1 MAARPPA
8 DIGIAVDD
16 VDTPALL
23 VDLDALERNLAR
35 MADAAKAGG
44 VALRPHAK
52 THKDPVIAHMQI
64 ARGAVG
70 VCCQKVAEAEVMVNG
85 GVGDV
90 LVANEIVG
98 AQKLRRLA
106 ALARRAT
113 ISVCVD
119 DPSQVAALEEAAAEA
134 KAPLGVLVEINVG
147 GNRAGVGPGEPA
159 VALARRVAAASS
171 LRFRGLQ
178 AYYGAAQHMREDGER
193 RAAIAS
199 AVAAVGET
207 RALLKRGG
215 LPCDVITGGGT
226 GTYPLEANSGIYT
239 EIQPGSYV
247 FMDVDYARNRRADG
261 SSFADFEQSLFVLTT
276 VMSRVSPE
284 RAMVDAGLKA
294 LGTDSG
300 MPVVDGRPDLTYA
313 RAADE
318 HGRLELAA
326 DARPLRLGDKL
337 RLVPGHCDPT
347 VNLHDWYVGIRN
359 GVVEA
364 VWPVAAR
371 GAIH

>member
-1 MAARPPA
+1 MTARPPA
-8 DIGIAVDD
+8 DIGAAIDD

-23 VDLDALERNLAR
+23 VDLDALERNLTR
-35 MADAAKAGG
+35 MAEAAKAAG

-85 GVGDV
+85 GVSDV

-98 AQKLRRLA
+98 TRKLRRLA
-106 ALARRAT
+106 ALARRAA

-119 DPSQVAALEEAAAEA
+119 DSAQVLALEQAAAAA
-134 KAPLGVLVEINVG
+134 KASLGVLVEINVG
-147 GNRAGVGPGEPA
+147 GNRAGVGPGAPA
-159 VALARRVAAASS
+159 VALAQLVAASPS

-207 RALLKRGG
+207 RTLLKRSG

-226 GTYPLEANSGIYT
+226 GTYALEANSSVYT

-247 FMDVDYARNRRADG
+247 FMDVDYARNRQADG
-261 SSFADFEQSLFVLTT
+261 GPFADFEQSLFVLAT
-276 VMSRVSPE
+276 VMSRVAAE
-284 RAMVDAGLKA
+284 RAIVDAGLKA
-294 LGTDSG
+294 LSTDSG
-300 MPVVDGRPDLTYA
+300 MPIVAGRPDLTYA

-318 HGRLELAA
+318 HGRIELAA
-326 DARPLRLGDKL
+326 EARPLRLGDKL
-337 RLVPGHCDPT
+337 RLIPGHCDPT

>member
-1 MAARPPA
+1 MAVRPPA
-8 DIGIAVDD
+8 DIGIAVDQ

-23 VDLDALERNLAR
+23 VDLDALERNIEY
-35 MADAAKAGG
+35 MAQVAQVAG
-44 VALRPHAK
+44 VVLRPHAK
-52 THKDPVIAHMQI
+52 THKDPVIARMQM

-70 VCCQKVAEAEVMVNG
+70 VCCQKVAEAEVLVNG

-98 AQKLRRLA
+98 VQKLRRLA

-113 ISVCVD
+113 VCVCVD
-119 DPSQVAALEEAAAEA
+119 DPLQVTSLQQVAADMAASI
-134 KAPLGVLVEINVG
+134 GVLVEINVG
-147 GNRAGVGPGEPA
+147 GQRAGVAPGA
-159 VALARRVAAASS
+159 AALMLAQRVAASPP

-178 AYYGAAQHMREDGER
+178 AYYGAAQHMREDAER
-193 RAAIAS
+193 RTAIAS
-199 AVAAVGET
+199 AVAAVSET
-207 RALLKRGG
+207 RSLLDRNG
-215 LPCDVITGGGT
+215 LRCEVITGGGT
-226 GTYPLEANSGIYT
+226 GTYSLEANSGVYT

-261 SSFADFEQSLFVLTT
+261 APFADFEQSLFVLAT
-276 VMSRVSPE
+276 VMSRVDRD

-294 LGTDSG
+294 LSTDSG
-300 MPVVDGRPDLTYA
+300 MPLVADRPDLAYV

-318 HGRLELAA
+318 HGRIEVHA
-326 DARPLRLGDKL
+326 DSRPLRLGDKL
-337 RLVPGHCDPT
+337 RLIPGHCDPT

>member
-1 MAARPPA
+1 MAVRPPA
-8 DIGIAVDD
+8 DIGTAVDD

-35 MADAAKAGG
+35 MAGVAKAAG

-52 THKDPVIAHMQI
+52 THKDPVIAHLQI

-90 LVANEIVG
+90 LVANEVVG
-98 AQKLRRLA
+98 MQKLRRLA
-106 ALARRAT
+106 ALARRAA

-119 DPSQVAALEEAAAEA
+119 DPAQVAALAQAAAEA
-134 KAPLGVLVEINVG
+134 KAAPGVLVEINVG
-147 GNRAGVGPGEPA
+147 GNRAGVEPGQAA
-159 VALARRVAAASS
+159 VALAQRVVASPP

-193 RAAIAS
+193 RTAIAE
-199 AVAAVGET
+199 AVAAVGAT
-207 RALLKRGG
+207 RDLLRRSG

-226 GTYPLEANSGIYT
+226 GTYELEASSGVYT

-261 SSFADFEQSLFVLTT
+261 GPFADFEQSLFVLAT
-276 VMSRVSPE
+276 VMSRVSAE

-294 LGTDSG
+294 LSTDSG
-300 MPVVDGRPDLTYA
+300 MPLVASRPDLTYV

-318 HGRLELAA
+318 HGRIELAT
-326 DARPLRLGDKL
+326 DAGPLRLGDKL

-347 VNLHDWYVGIRN
+347 VNLHDWYIGIRN